1 MPSVL
6 PLLPVCPTASSGRL
20 FVESE
25 QASNWHLESSSH
37 ALEFFKRGSI
47 PSPLNQAKKIHRHP
61 YHLGKVFL
69 TLPQI
74 MPDLEE
80 SEAELVSE
88 AVQN

>member
-1 MPSVL
+1 M
-6 PLLPVCPTASSGRL
+6 CPATSSGRL
-20 FVESE
+20 FVEGEKTSD
-25 QASNWHLESSSH
+25 WHSESSSH
-37 ALEFFKRGSI
+37 ALELLKRRSI
-47 PSPLNQAKKIHRHP
+47 PPPFNQAKKIHRHP

-80 SEAELVSE
+80 SKAELLSE